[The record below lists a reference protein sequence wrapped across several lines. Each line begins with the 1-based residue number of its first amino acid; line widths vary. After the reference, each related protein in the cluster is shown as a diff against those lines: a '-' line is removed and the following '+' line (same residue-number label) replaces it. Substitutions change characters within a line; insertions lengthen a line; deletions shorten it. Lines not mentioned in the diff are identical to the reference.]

1 MILFDFQKNICT
13 FCNFRVDETQN
24 VLIIKQ
30 NLTAD
35 FFGRNIMSLK
45 ENVTNLNDT
54 SAPEALIKEY
64 IPEEEE
70 ILSKAIATEQF
81 TIKLYSIVMILSI
94 VFATIQTYA
103 IFDYC
108 RRASVNI
115 HKSMVNN
122 IINATMAFFDTH
134 FIGNVLN
141 RFSQDMNNIDE
152 QVPFTMREVIRVSY

>member
-1 MILFDFQKNICT
+1 M
-13 FCNFRVDETQN
+13 DETQN
-24 VLIIKQ
+24 VLIIQQ
-30 NLTAD
+30 NMTAD
-35 FFGRNIMSLK
+35 FFGKNIMSLK

-70 ILSKAIATEQF
+70 ILNKAIATEQF
-81 TIKLYSIVMILSI
+81 TIKLYSVVMILSI

-115 HKSMVNN
+115 HKSMVKN

-152 QVPFTMREVIRVSY
+152 QVPFTMREVIRVSD